1 MDRPADGGQQAR
13 RPTAVRTSSAA
24 LSGQWGTRRWHHG
37 RRRELLRAAMLLLR
51 AAAWQP
57 SKVCS
62 QAASGRL
69 LPPTECSLRSGCAMD
84 ERHGGMVSHSHQL
97 RTQRC
102 TQQHPGCAPQAW
114 LSSTTSGQRA
124 RALRRVGYTGSRNV
138 PELDRLTMRCSPTVH
153 HELGRRDLRS
163 VARALRSGRSH
174 RSPTLWGYRLF
185 QKACPSS

>member
-1 MDRPADGGQQAR
+1 M
-13 RPTAVRTSSAA
+13 AVRTSSAA

-84 ERHGGMVSHSHQL
+84 ERHGAGTLNSTLRGRGRAIKLTWVSMSVGKHSAAAPAIVGA
-97 RTQRC
+97 RT
-102 TQQHPGCAPQAW
+102 
-114 LSSTTSGQRA
+114 
-124 RALRRVGYTGSRNV
+124 
-138 PELDRLTMRCSPTVH
+138 
-153 HELGRRDLRS
+153 
-163 VARALRSGRSH
+163 
-174 RSPTLWGYRLF
+174 
-185 QKACPSS
+185 